1 MSIDRSMDKEVVVH
15 IRNGILFSHKKTNE
29 LESVEVSW
37 MNLEPVIQSELIQKE
52 ENKQYIYSYIWNLEK
67 CS

>member
-1 MSIDRSMDKEVVVH
+1 MDKEVVVH

>member
-37 MNLEPVIQSELIQKE
+37 MNLEPVIQREVSQKE
-52 ENKQYIYSYIWNLEK
+52 KNKYRILTYIWNLEK
-67 CS
+67 

>member
-52 ENKQYIYSYIWNLEK
+52 ENKQYIYSYIGNLEK